1 MLLKIVVS
9 QLMTPK
15 GLAFDRFLVKWTG
28 HSLMNRVFARN
39 EGYAPHPALL
49 LVTRGSK
56 TGQLREVAIPYF
68 QLDGKLMVVGSRGGM
83 PEDPFWVKNL
93 RSDSEARIHIRRKE
107 KRVRARIAQGDERKA
122 LWPRLVTLVPTY
134 ARYQANTTREIP
146 VVILDPA

>member
-1 MLLKIVVS
+1 MLLKSMVS
-9 QLMTPK
+9 LMMTPK

-28 HSLMNRVFARN
+28 HSLMNRIFAKN

-49 LVTRGSK
+49 LVTRGNK

-83 PEDPFWVKNL
+83 PEDPFWVKNM
-93 RSDSEARIHIRRKE
+93 RSNPEATIYIHRKE
-107 KRVRARIAQGDERKA
+107 RRVRARIAQGEERKA
-122 LWPRLVTLVPTY
+122 LWPQLVDIVPTY

>member
-49 LVTRGSK
+49 LVTRGARRANS
-56 TGQLREVAIPYF
+56 
-68 QLDGKLMVVGSRGGM
+68 GKWLS
-83 PEDPFWVKNL
+83 
-93 RSDSEARIHIRRKE
+93 
-107 KRVRARIAQGDERKA
+107 
-122 LWPRLVTLVPTY
+122 PTF
-134 ARYQANTTREIP
+134 NWTES
-146 VVILDPA
+146 